1 MQVKRRA
8 TRRKHQQTLL
18 PVLVHIEEHLDEDL
32 SLGRLAALAGFS
44 PHHFHRVFQRITGET
59 PREYVRRLRLE
70 RAVYR
75 LKVSPENVLDIALQ
89 AGFQTHESFTRAFT
103 QQFDMNPSELRA
115 LLRQFRDCVDDALG
129 TFTFAGFSLDSP
141 LKLRT
146 ERRVEPITLETLP
159 QQPVI
164 FKRYHGPYEELL
176 GNEQHFSDLWAEL
189 LDTAGAVDLDRAEP
203 RLIGLCHDDP
213 YVAEPAHVRFDACL
227 AVDGP
232 LDVSHPIGYR
242 VLPGGLCVGRRHY
255 NGFEEITKTFAFIG
269 VEWLPTENYLL
280 RAAPPFEIYHCK
292 HIDGRLERIYT
303 DAYVPLEPLKA
314 R

>member
-18 PVLVHIEEHLDEDL
+18 PILVYIEDHLDEDL
-32 SLGRLAALAGFS
+32 SLQRLATRAGFS
-44 PHHFHRVFQRITGET
+44 PHHFHRVFQQLTGET
-59 PREYVRRLRLE
+59 PHEYVRRLRLE

-75 LKVSPENVLDIALQ
+75 LKVSPDNVLDIALQ

-115 LLRQFRDCVDDALG
+115 LLREFRAGVDEVLG
-129 TFTFAGFSLDSP
+129 TYTFAGFSLESP
-141 LKLRT
+141 LKLRK

-159 QQPVI
+159 AQPVI
-164 FKRYHGPYEELL
+164 FKRYQGPYEDLL
-176 GNEQHFSDLWAEL
+176 GEGQHFSDLWTDLVEYADAQG
-189 LDTAGAVDLDRAEP
+189 LDSAEP
-203 RLIGLCHDDP
+203 RLIGICHDDP
-213 YVAEPAHVRFDACL
+213 YVAEPGKVRFDACL

-232 LDVSHPIGYR
+232 LEVSHPIGYR
-242 VLPGGLCVGRRHY
+242 ELPGGLCVGRRHY

-269 VEWLPTENYLL
+269 VEWLPTASYLL
-280 RAAPPFEIYHCK
+280 RAATTFEVYHCK
-292 HIDGRLERIYT
+292 LIDGRLERIYT

-314 R
+314 H

>member
-8 TRRKHQQTLL
+8 TQRKHQQTLL
-18 PVLVHIEEHLDEDL
+18 PVLVHIEEHLDDDL
-32 SLGRLAALAGFS
+32 SLGHLAALASFS

-75 LKVSPENVLDIALQ
+75 LKVRPDNVLDIALQ

-115 LLRQFRDCVDDALG
+115 LLREFRDCVDDALG
-129 TFTFAGFSLDSP
+129 TYTFAGFSLESP
-141 LKLRT
+141 LKLRK

-159 QQPVI
+159 EQPVI
-164 FKRYHGPYEELL
+164 FKRYQGPYDELL
-176 GNEQHFSDLWAEL
+176 GEKRHFSDLWAEL
-189 LDTAGAVDLDRAEP
+189 LRYAEVQGLGSAEP
-203 RLIGLCHDDP
+203 RLIGICHDDP
-213 YVAEPAHVRFDACL
+213 YVAEPGHVRFDACL

-232 LDVSHPIGYR
+232 LEVRHPIGYR
-242 VLPGGLCVGRRHY
+242 ALPGGLCVGRRHY
-255 NGFEEITKTFAFIG
+255 NGFEEITKIFAFIG

-280 RAAPPFEIYHCK
+280 RATPPFEVYYCK
-292 HIDGRLERIYT
+292 TIDGRLERIYT
-303 DAYVPLEPLKA
+303 DAYVPLEPLKT